1 MSETEFNRDE
11 IRKKIEAAKKAMIK
25 QNQCPDGLGE
35 DIIKVNESNDEDF
48 DGVILSPDNEMD
60 KKRILKEIEKNAVNK

>member
-1 MSETEFNRDE
+1 MSETEINRVE
-11 IRKKIEAAKKAMIK
+11 IRKKIEEAKKAMK
-25 QNQCPDGLGE
+25 EQNQCPDGLGE

-48 DGVILSPDNEMD
+48 NGVVLSPDNEMN